1 MQLLELH
8 TQIKLN
14 NILLLT
20 DFSSPSEHALPF
32 AAAMARRFQ
41 SKIFVTHIPPAV
53 PIESIPI
60 EPMPLDLDA
69 LKQNAEQRLNTVG
82 DSALLDG
89 IDHEQL
95 LFEGPIEPSVHRIAR
110 QHDIDLIILG
120 THGRAGI
127 KKLLLGS
134 VAEEI
139 FRNASCPV
147 LTVGPHVPAYSQERD
162 RIGNVLFATDFS
174 PASTK
179 ALPFAVALAQEN
191 KAELTLMH
199 VIESTTENVAVS
211 SHLYQAAMGRLS
223 DLLPSDAVN
232 WCEPEFHVEAGL
244 APDEI
249 LRAANQRHTGLI
261 VLGVHHAARLA
272 SHIPWAVA
280 YSVVRR
286 ADCPVLT
293 VRA

>member
-20 DFSSPSEHALPF
+20 DFSIPSEHALPF
-32 AAAMARRFQ
+32 AAGMARRFQ
-41 SKIFVTHIPPAV
+41 SKVFVAHVLPPL
-53 PIESIPI
+53 PMEPIPI
-60 EPMPLDLDA
+60 EPMPLDQDTLRLDA
-69 LKQNAEQRLNTVG
+69 IERLKIACASTILEGVE
-82 DSALLDG
+82 
-89 IDHEQL
+89 HEQIL
-95 LFEGPIEPSVHRIAR
+95 LEGQIEPSVVKLVKQRE
-110 QHDIDLIILG
+110 IDLIILG

-139 FRNASCPV
+139 FRNSPCPV
-147 LTVGPHVPAYSQERD
+147 LTVGPHVPSYAERE
-162 RIGNVLFATDFS
+162 RIAHVLFATDFS

-191 KAELTLMH
+191 KAELTLLH
-199 VIESTTENVAVS
+199 VIEAVPQAATS
-211 SHLYQAAMGRLS
+211 SSKLYDAAMSHLTTM
-223 DLLPSDAVN
+223 LPADAVN
-232 WCEPEFHVEAGL
+232 WCEPEFRVEMGI

-249 LRAANQRHTGLI
+249 LRTAHQRHCGLV

>member
-20 DFSSPSEHALPF
+20 DFSSPSEHAMPF

-41 SKIFVTHIPPAV
+41 SKIFVTHVLPPV
-53 PIESIPI
+53 PMEPIPI

-69 LKQNAEQRLNTVG
+69 LKQNAEQRLQEIG
-82 DSALLDG
+82 ASALLDG
-89 IDHEQL
+89 IDHEQI
-95 LFEGPIEPSVHRIAR
+95 LFEGPIESSVHRISR

-134 VAEEI
+134 VAEKI

-191 KAELTLMH
+191 KAELTLTH
-199 VIESTTENVAVS
+199 VIDSNPENVAVS
-211 SHLYQAAMGRLS
+211 SHLYQVSMERLS
-223 DLLPSDAVN
+223 NLLPPDAVN
-232 WCEPEFHVEAGL
+232 WCEPEFHVEAGI

-249 LRAANQRHTGLI
+249 LHAANQRHTGLI
-261 VLGVHHAARLA
+261 VLGVHHAARLG